1 MFGTSVKPLQMNAG
15 CGRKT
20 SEEYGYVMK
29 AADLAQMTHF
39 RHSAW
44 FEIPTTAR
52 QGLLYSTGESAE
64 TQSTATARNTALFIG
79 MRWDAESLMG
89 PGWRLSA
96 REQLRKTLRDAG
108 NVMIRSST
116 SNPKGRP
123 GIALRVSTRNTWVPR
138 RGDLGPKTIDQIHK
152 EAELEEHREQI
163 KVQQQL
169 LSKKYTGGR
178 GSGGGGGRISVP
190 QDEGWNTVVPIS
202 TKNRPID
209 TSRLSKITKPAA
221 LDFDNQLLAPGGK
234 GTWGSWGKGGS
245 SGGLGSKPSGEA
257 APESGRGGGRIS
269 VPQDEG
275 WNTVVPIST
284 KNRPIDTSRLSKITK
299 PAALDFDNQLLAPGG
314 KGTWGSWGKGGSSGG
329 SGSKPS
335 GEAAPESGRPAT
347 STLNRFSAL
356 QQSAP
361 SASAPSTADS
371 DRRVPQRNSSS
382 RERSDRFERP
392 ERLDRGSD

>member
-15 CGRKT
+15 CGRKS

-29 AADLAQMTHF
+29 AKVARAWYI
-39 RHSAW
+39 SARVLK
-44 FEIPTTAR
+44 AVK
-52 QGLLYSTGESAE
+52 QSTGESAE

-79 MRWDAESLMG
+79 M
-89 PGWRLSA
+89 
-96 REQLRKTLRDAG
+96 
-108 NVMIRSST
+108 
-116 SNPKGRP
+116 
-123 GIALRVSTRNTWVPR
+123 NTWVPR

-245 SGGLGSKPSGEA
+245 SGGSGSKPSGEA

-371 DRRVPQRNSSS
+371 DRRVPQRSSSS